1 MKKVQSFPKGLPPT
15 GRSQQTTPKRI
26 MLVEDNQDINNL
38 FLTILQYADKRLNV
52 DAFTDPYVALENFK
66 PRFYD
71 LLLIDI
77 VMPKIL
83 S

>member
-1 MKKVQSFPKGLPPT
+1 MKKVQSFLKGLPPT
-15 GRSQQTTPKRI
+15 GQSQQTTPKRI
-26 MLVEDNQDINNL
+26 MLVEDNHDINNL
-38 FLTILQYADKRLNV
+38 FLTVLQYADKRLNV